1 MMSNQIKTVIFDL
14 DGTLIDTIEDIR
26 GALNAALAAFDKP
39 PVTREQILGMIGG
52 GVDDML
58 YEAIGE
64 SDIVFADFKSQ
75 YRQYYRANIDKFTT
89 PYTGIADLL
98 KALKAA
104 GVKMAVLTN
113 KQTDPA
119 NRLVDLFGF
128 STYFEIVAGPE
139 YYGVHKPDPA
149 GLIQMMADLGASPET
164 TVFIGDSEPDVQV
177 AAAAGVRCVA
187 VGYGYRESSVLAEL
201 QPWRLVMDV
210 AALHALLVE
219 TSRD

>member
-1 MMSNQIKTVIFDL
+1 MSNQIKTVIFDL
-14 DGTLIDTIEDIR
+14 DGTLVDTIEDIR
-26 GALNAALAAFDKP
+26 GALNAALESFGKV
-39 PVTREQILGMIGG
+39 PVTRDQIMGMIGG

-58 YEAIGE
+58 YDAIGE
-64 SDIVFADFKSQ
+64 SPIVFGDFKSQ
-75 YRQYYRANIDKFTT
+75 YRQYYRANIDKFTR
-89 PYTGIADLL
+89 PYVGIKPLL
-98 KALKAA
+98 QALHAA
-104 GVKMAVLTN
+104 NVKMAVLTN

-149 GLIQMMADLGASPET
+149 GLIQMMTDLGATPES

-187 VGYGYRESSVLAEL
+187 VGYGYREASVLADL
-201 QPWRLVMDV
+201 KPWRLVMDV
-210 AALHALLVE
+210 AALHVVLMAE
-219 TSRD
+219 MSS

>member
-1 MMSNQIKTVIFDL
+1 MSNQIKTVIFDL
-14 DGTLIDTIEDIR
+14 DGTLVDTIEDIR
-26 GALNAALAAFDKP
+26 GALNAALESFGKT
-39 PVTREQILGMIGG
+39 PVTRDQIMGMIGG

-64 SDIVFADFKSQ
+64 SPIVFGDFKSQ
-75 YRQYYRANIDKFTT
+75 YRQYYRANIDKFTQ
-89 PYTGIADLL
+89 PYVGIKPLL
-98 KALKAA
+98 QALHAA
-104 GVKMAVLTN
+104 NVKMAVLTN

-119 NRLVDLFGF
+119 KRLVDLFGF

-149 GLIQMMADLGASPET
+149 GLIQMMTDLGATPES

-187 VGYGYRESSVLAEL
+187 VGYGYREASVLAGL
-201 QPWRLVMDV
+201 NPWRLVMDV
-210 AALHALLVE
+210 AALHVLLVE
-219 TSRD
+219 TSLD